1 MTVTFCGHS
10 DTIITTELQEWLRN
24 TIRAQVEAGANLF
37 YLGGY
42 GSFDRAAASA
52 VWEVKKAFPTIT
64 SSLVLSYL
72 DQKVELT
79 HYDNTV
85 YPPLET
91 VPRRYAILRRN
102 RWMVEVSDV
111 IIANVAHGWGGA
123 AQTLQYAM
131 KKKKTIINFST
142 WEP

>member
-1 MTVTFCGHS
+1 MTVTFCGHG
-10 DTIITTELQEWLRN
+10 DTIVSSELQEWLKQN
-24 TIRAQVEAGANLF
+24 IIAQIEVGATVF

-52 VWEVKKAFPTIT
+52 VWEIKKTYPHIQ
-64 SSLVLSYL
+64 SILVLPYL
-72 DQKVELT
+72 DKKVDASY
-79 HYDNTV
+79 YDNTT
-85 YPPLET
+85 YPPLEN

-102 RWMVEVSDV
+102 RWMVDVSDV
-111 IIANVAHGWGGA
+111 IIAAVDHGWGGA

-131 KKKKTIINFST
+131 SKKKTIINFSV